1 MPRNMGVSRVS
12 CVVMPERYGRF
23 AMKPFLPVPVR
34 QMIGSL
40 MLLLCGGATSATLP
54 TGVGQSRAAAPRRIV
69 SLNLCADQLV
79 LALADRSQIA
89 GLTHNATDVEMSAA
103 AAQARGLPLLSG
115 SAEEALAADPDLI
128 VGMSPHR
135 HPAAAALDPARYAVV
150 DLKSA
155 DTYEAIVASI
165 RQVAKAVGHKA
176 RGEALIAG
184 MNADLARIG
193 RARPGL
199 VAAYYQRR
207 GYMTGTGTL
216 IDELM
221 QRVGLTNLA
230 AKIDKPPLSQM
241 SLEEMAASRPDYL
254 ILESATDTVA
264 DQGTEMLHHPAL
276 AGIKRISIP
285 QAWTVCGG
293 PAYVKAA
300 RALAA
305 AR

>member
-1 MPRNMGVSRVS
+1 MK
-12 CVVMPERYGRF
+12 RF
-23 AMKPFLPVPVR
+23 PPVPAR
-34 QMIGSL
+34 QIMASL
-40 MLLLCGGATSATLP
+40 MLLLCGGATGATLP
-54 TGVGQSRAAAPRRIV
+54 VDGERARAAVPRRIV

-103 AAQARGLPLLSG
+103 ARQAQGLPILGG
-115 SAEEALAADPDLI
+115 SAEEVLAADPDLI
-128 VGMSPHR
+128 VGMSPQR

-150 DLKSA
+150 DLTSA
-155 DTYEAIVASI
+155 ETYGTIVASI
-165 RQVAKAVGHKA
+165 RQVARAVGHPA

-184 MNADLARIG
+184 MDADLARIG

-207 GYMTGTGTL
+207 GYMTGTDTL

-230 AKIDKPPLSQM
+230 SKIDKPPLSQM
-241 SLEEMAASRPDYL
+241 SLEEMVAARPDYL
-254 ILESATDTVA
+254 IMESATDQVA

-300 RALAA
+300 RALAM